1 MDIEKFREYINAD
14 LLMGPN
20 SLRILEEL
28 LNKHP
33 LTLTADDTV
42 LDLGCGKGLT
52 TFALANEFSAK
63 ICAADLWIAA
73 EENAARFSAWGIADQ
88 AAPFNQDANAL
99 TFSEKQFQAMVSVDA
114 YHYFA
119 TAPGFFAEKILPFL
133 DDGAEVLIG
142 IPGIKNEYSGRSDEL
157 LADWLGDEAYMF
169 KTPAEWK
176 SIIGA
181 HDRIA
186 SVETWEMSC
195 FDAAWAEWFAS
206 GHKFAAGDLK
216 FFENLIK
223 PYTCFAGIHIKLK

>member
-1 MDIEKFREYINAD
+1 MNIAFFRKDMSAEM
-14 LLMGPN
+14 LMGPN

-28 LNKHP
+28 FQRYP
-33 LTLTADDTV
+33 LRLSADNRV

-52 TFALANEFSAK
+52 SYAIAVETGASVYAS
-63 ICAADLWIAA
+63 DLWIPA
-73 EENAARFSAWGIADQ
+73 EENAKRFENWGVG
-88 AAPFNQDANAL
+88 NQVVPVHADANQL
-99 TFSEKQFQAMVSVDA
+99 PFDPEMFQALISIDA
-114 YHYFA
+114 YHYFGTGA
-119 TAPGFFAEKILPFL
+119 GFFESKILPFL
-133 DDGAEVLIG
+133 KDGAIVLIG
-142 IPGIKNEYSGRSDEL
+142 IPGVRDEYTGRSEEL
-157 LADWLGDEAYMF
+157 LSAWLGDEAYMF